1 MDGMHDLIAPSRL
14 LDVAQK
20 AGVSIMTVSRALRA
34 PGKVAPATLARV
46 QEAMTAT
53 GYVPNL
59 VAGTLAGGSS
69 RVVAAIVPSIR
80 NSLFASTIQ
89 GLQEALRADG
99 YALMLGDS
107 GYSASEEEALVR
119 SFLGQRPA
127 GLVLHATTHTT
138 ATRDMLARAGIP
150 VVETGNLTPKPL
162 DMVASYSNAA
172 AAQAMTMHL
181 AGRGYRRIAFVSLPT
196 ALTERARERRRGYRA
211 GLRACGLAENPA
223 LVVEAGQGFGSG
235 AEAVQRLMALPTPPD
250 AAFFAGDVLAL
261 GALLECQRQGWAV
274 PGQLAIAGFDDH
286 EVATQVVPALTVLR
300 VPRDLLGRQAAAMI
314 FQRMRGQGGQGGRFD
329 CGFEVVQRGST

>member
-1 MDGMHDLIAPSRL
+1 MHDLVAPSRL
-14 LDVAQK
+14 LDVARL

-46 QEAMTAT
+46 QDAMAAT

-69 RVVAAIVPSIR
+69 RVVAAIVPSIQ

-89 GLQEALRADG
+89 GLQEALRAEG

-107 GYSASEEEALVR
+107 GYSQRDEEGLVR

-127 GLVLHATTHTT
+127 GLVLHATTHTEGV
-138 ATRDMLARAGIP
+138 RDMLARAGIP
-150 VVETGNLTPKPL
+150 VVETGNLTARPL
-162 DMVASYSNAA
+162 DMAASYSNAA
-172 AAQAMTMHL
+172 AARAMTLHL
-181 AGRGYRRIAFVSLPT
+181 AGRGYRRIAFVSLPL
-196 ALTERARERRRGYRA
+196 AMTERARERRRGYRA
-211 GLRACGLAENPA
+211 GLRACGLLEEPA
-223 LVVEAGQGFGSG
+223 WVLEAGQGFASG
-235 AEAVQRLMALPTPPD
+235 AEAVRHLMDLPDPPD

-274 PGQLAIAGFDDH
+274 PERLAIAGFDDH
-286 EVATQVVPALTVLR
+286 EIATQVLPALTVLR
-300 VPRDLLGRQAAAMI
+300 VPRDVLGRQAAAMI
-314 FQRMRGQGGQGGRFD
+314 LQRLRGEASRGARFD
-329 CGFEVVQRGST
+329 CGFEVIQRGST